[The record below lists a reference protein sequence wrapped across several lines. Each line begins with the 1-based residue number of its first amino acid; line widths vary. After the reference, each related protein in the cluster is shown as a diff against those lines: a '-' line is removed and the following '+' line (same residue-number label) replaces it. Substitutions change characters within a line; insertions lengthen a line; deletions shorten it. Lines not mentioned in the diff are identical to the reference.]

1 MRLEKQGKRLTWKA
15 KERVLMGILSFSLPF
30 LVHRLF
36 FSLVPSF
43 FFVSFSLGDNG
54 LLTKGMELV
63 GEFIKVINAF
73 TIVQNWCSWGERVAW
88 ELLSPIN
95 HLHVCLRLSKVNISS
110 QQFS

>member
-15 KERVLMGILSFSLPF
+15 KERVLMGILSFSLLF

-43 FFVSFSLGDNG
+43 FFFLSFSLGDNG

-73 TIVQNWCSWGERVAW
+73 TIVQNWCSWGECVAW
-88 ELLSPIN
+88 ELLSPI
-95 HLHVCLRLSKVNISS
+95 
-110 QQFS
+110 